1 MQAYIFATQMFS
13 VVSIC
18 TAKDCSYSTIT
29 LNVRVKP
36 SDILEQ
42 LNDYS
47 GMNIV
52 YMNSIYARVLYILSR
67 GTGRHFAELNGG
79 S

>member
-1 MQAYIFATQMFS
+1 M
-13 VVSIC
+13 
-18 TAKDCSYSTIT
+18 

-52 YMNSIYARVLYILSR
+52 YMNRIYARVLYILSR